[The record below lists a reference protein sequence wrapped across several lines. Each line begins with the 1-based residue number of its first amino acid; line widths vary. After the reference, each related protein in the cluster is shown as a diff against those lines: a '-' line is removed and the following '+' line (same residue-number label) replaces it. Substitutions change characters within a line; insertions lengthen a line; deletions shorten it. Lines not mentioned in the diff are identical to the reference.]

1 MNLKVLFPKETM
13 TRIQNGTLE
22 VCVMT
27 KDAVTKQITN
37 HFPVIMKGKHSIMIT
52 AILMGVGITAIVGL
66 GVYSIYLTNKCKEL
80 IDGKNDVDNQSNAI
94 EA

>member
-22 VCVMT
+22 VCAMT

-37 HFPVIMKGKHSIMIT
+37 HFPVLRLWNII
-52 AILMGVGITAIVGL
+52 
-66 GVYSIYLTNKCKEL
+66 
-80 IDGKNDVDNQSNAI
+80 KNFLL
-94 EA
+94 